1 MRKTIIRLASSTAIL
16 LLLFCVLIPILN
28 INASARDPI
37 YNARSV
43 VSIDWSK
50 SETQVP
56 IIPRDEI
63 RELKLTVE
71 FRVDIGES
79 FGEGIFEQY
88 EGGTGVAVIKLEII
102 ETPSWCY
109 AVLGTTTVTTNIT
122 LKETTFTKIYVS
134 LDESAPAYSKEGTIK
149 IKAKV
154 GNLGLIEGEEKVFN
168 LKFKPAYLPIIN
180 PNFPEFNT
188 KRVNAEKNALFPIE
202 IENMGNSRTRVI
214 LKVEHVSKNWQA
226 TVTDEII
233 LEQGKGSK
241 ATAYLTVIPPKDM
254 GYHYGQG
261 TVKVSMTPYRAENH
275 EEVGN
280 PSYATFIV
288 QSRGFSSRGVE
299 NLFLIFIFVVI
310 AIVVI
315 LIIVRKR
322 LY

>member
-1 MRKTIIRLASSTAIL
+1 MRKAIIRISSSTAIL
-16 LLLFCVLIPILN
+16 LLFFIVLIPIFN
-28 INASARDPI
+28 INATARDPI

-43 VSIDWSK
+43 ISVDWSL

-71 FRVDIGES
+71 YRVDMGES
-79 FGEGIFEQY
+79 VGEGIFEQY
-88 EGGTGVAVIKLEII
+88 ESKPVNAVIKLEII

-109 AVLGTTTVTTNIT
+109 AVLGSTTVATNISIR
-122 LKETTFTKIYVS
+122 ETTFTKIYVTI
-134 LDESAPAYSKEGTIK
+134 DESAPAYSKEGIIK
-149 IKAKV
+149 IKANV

-180 PNFPEFNT
+180 PKFPEINT
-188 KRVNAEKNALFPIE
+188 KRISAEKNAIFPIE
-202 IENMGNSRTRVI
+202 IENMGNSRTKVI

-226 TVTDEII
+226 TVTDEVI
-233 LEQGKGSK
+233 LEQGKGS
-241 ATAYLTVIPPKDM
+241 TAIAYVTVIPPKDI

-261 TVKVSMTPYRAENH
+261 SVKVSMTPYRAENL

-288 QSRGFSSRGVE
+288 QSRGFSSRGIE
-299 NLFLIFIFVVI
+299 NIFLIFIFIAI

-315 LIIVRKR
+315 FIIVRKR
-322 LY
+322 RN